1 MSEGMKPTDDWKA
14 FAKVFKRLEGF
25 EPNPRDSSA
34 KMKFDY
40 YKAAL
45 LDVLEDSAQPSDSS
59 QRGLREAER
68 QWLQSKLADAEKS
81 LRCREEGE
89 SAWRN
94 GTDEEWKTVAKMHGG
109 AFLNQA
115 ARNMKANTE
124 ARIAA
129 KCRNEVEMFKA
140 VIAALSTPAPQQAG
154 ESLCEYCG
162 KNPCDIEN
170 PNSAENKLLDRVFGE
185 SSGESY
191 VMSNEDWATQN
202 RAMNELID
210 NAPTLPDS
218 RGESLRVA
226 VEALRGYKEALR
238 YFNEECRPD
247 IPSSMLRGW
256 GKLGEAATNGDAA
269 VALIEREGGL

>member
-1 MSEGMKPTDDWKA
+1 MSDGNNKPASGMSEGMKHGSHKDVFEYDGA
-14 FAKVFKRLEGF
+14 FHCRDCGQEWGALSPPAPRTAPEKCECKSETAAKSLR
-25 EPNPRDSSA
+25 R
-34 KMKFDY
+34 KFDQMMKLTSDEELIAEFVKMGY
-40 YKAAL
+40 TR
-45 LDVLEDSAQPSDSS
+45 AQPSDSS

-154 ESLCEYCG
+154 ESL
-162 KNPCDIEN
+162 
-170 PNSAENKLLDRVFGE
+170 
-185 SSGESY
+185 
-191 VMSNEDWATQN
+191 
-202 RAMNELID
+202 
-210 NAPTLPDS
+210 
-218 RGESLRVA
+218 RVA
-226 VEALRGYKEALR
+226 VEALRAQEALSQ
-238 YFNEECRPD
+238 
-247 IPSSMLRGW
+247 IAG
-256 GKLGEAATNGDAA
+256 
-269 VALIEREGGL
+269 